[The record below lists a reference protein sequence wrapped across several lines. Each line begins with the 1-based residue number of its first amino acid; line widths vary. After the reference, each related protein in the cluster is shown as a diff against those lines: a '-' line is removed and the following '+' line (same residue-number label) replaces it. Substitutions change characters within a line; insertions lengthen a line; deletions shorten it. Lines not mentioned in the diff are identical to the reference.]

1 MSSNSMLIHAG
12 ARLLRRPRLARTP
25 CPFVHVVCGWL
36 VATKAGSVGSSYSN
50 EKPEKA
56 ARS

>member
-1 MSSNSMLIHAG
+1 
-12 ARLLRRPRLARTP
+12 
-25 CPFVHVVCGWL
+25 VCGWL